1 MIYFTLQNFVIY
13 NGCEKLAQPISKA
26 NDLLCAL
33 MKLNAQQQQVQV
45 ILTRLVAS
53 VAFSILLWLTPDH
66 FTLANAR
73 RFYSSMG
80 DLLATR
86 GLSQHMLR

>member
-1 MIYFTLQNFVIY
+1 METRDGQLFGSFAWYGITKTSLHLEHNFKMYII
-13 NGCEKLAQPISKA
+13 NPLE
-26 NDLLCAL
+26 
-33 MKLNAQQQQVQV
+33 
-45 ILTRLVAS
+45 AS
-53 VAFSILLWLTPDH
+53 VAFSILLWLTPDD

-86 GLSQHMLR
+86 GLI